1 MARERPFCFVVMG
14 FGVKTDYESG
24 RTLDL
29 DATYEAIIEPAVSD
43 AGLRCIRA
51 DEFVHSGLID
61 RKMYEA
67 LYQADLVVA
76 DISTG
81 NVNAVYELGV
91 RHALRPFSTIIM
103 KEREGRLHFDLDH
116 VVIFQYEHLGADIG
130 SREAVRARK
139 ELGELVRSI
148 MAEKDAD
155 SPVYQFL
162 PGLQQPKMSEE
173 EVEAMV
179 DDREAQEQRLSAFV
193 KRGREASSGSRHG
206 DAAKAF
212 AKAHELSPGEP
223 YVIQQWALATYKA
236 KKPTEE
242 AALLE
247 GLNIINDLSPD
258 TSNDP
263 ETLGITGAIRKR
275 LWMLKGER
283 ESLDKAIAYY
293 RRGFDVRRDYYN
305 GENLATCL
313 DYRSQ
318 AQTEAEER
326 DYDRRT
332 ASKVRESIV
341 EYLER
346 EIESAS
352 FGERGDRR
360 CVFATL
366 ANCHFALGKDA
377 AGRRYEARFRQERPA
392 DWELETYESGKVA
405 ALQRA

>member
-1 MARERPFCFVVMG
+1 MARGRPFCFVIMG

-43 AGLRCIRA
+43 AGFRCIRA
-51 DEFVHSGLID
+51 DEFVHSGVIG

-91 RHALRPFSTIIM
+91 RHALRPYSTIIM
-103 KEREGRLHFDLDH
+103 KEREGRLHFDLHH
-116 VVIFQYEHLGADIG
+116 VVTLQYEHLGADIG
-130 SREAVRARK
+130 AREAVRVRS

-162 PGLQQPKMSEE
+162 PDLQQPKVSEE

-179 DDREAQEQRLSAFV
+179 DHREVHEQRLSALV

-206 DAAKAF
+206 DAANAF
-212 AKAHELSPGEP
+212 AKAHELSPDEP

-236 KKPTEE
+236 KEPSEE

-247 GLNIINDLSPD
+247 GLKIISDLSPD

-263 ETLGITGAIRKR
+263 ETLGITGAIHKR

-283 ESLDKAIAYY
+283 GSLDKAITCY

-318 AQTEAEER
+318 VQKEAEEC

-341 EYLER
+341 EYLED
-346 EIESAS
+346 EVESAS
-352 FGERGDRR
+352 FGERRDRKW
-360 CVFATL
+360 VFATL
-366 ANCHFALGKDA
+366 ANCYFALGNDA
-377 AGRRYEARFRQERPA
+377 AGSRYEARFRQEGPA
-392 DWELETYESGKVA
+392 AWELETYESGKVA
-405 ALQRA
+405 ALERA